1 MTITD
6 IQPQV
11 KNQSRLSVFIDGKFA
26 FGIDKNDCLF
36 MGLKIGDTLTQERYN
51 YIIDNAVY
59 TNAYKKADRFIGFK
73 MRTEK
78 EVRDKLK
85 EEEYSN
91 DIIERVISSMIK
103 YKYIDDEAYAQMY
116 ANDCRS
122 IKKWG
127 PQRIKIELY
136 KRGVNTSA
144 IENALQNL
152 NIEDTDEIIKNL
164 LEKRIKD
171 TPIDLKEKQ
180 KHFNFLLRRG
190 FNSDDIKRAL
200 EEYC

>member
-85 EEEYSN
+85 EEEYSD

>member
-1 MTITD
+1 MIITD

-85 EEEYSN
+85 EEEYSD

>member
-1 MTITD
+1 MIITD

-11 KNQSRLSVFIDGKFA
+11 KNQNRLSVFIDGKFA

-85 EEEYSN
+85 EEEYSD

>member
-1 MTITD
+1 MIITD

-85 EEEYSN
+85 EEEYSD

-103 YKYIDDEAYAQMY
+103 YKYIYDETYAQMY

-164 LEKRIKD
+164 LEKRR
-171 TPIDLKEKQ
+171 L
-180 KHFNFLLRRG
+180 
-190 FNSDDIKRAL
+190 
-200 EEYC
+200 